1 MPQQEEINVPK
12 HDKTKPLFKIF
23 IAMLALFTVQANC
36 NVSPTD
42 ERLPPVV
49 NQEVLSQKQF
59 MEQLAILNYGEIPPP
74 WITEPAENPAEGGVI
89 TISGW
94 GYTQSDLKS
103 RDIPTITLSRLRP
116 KGCSGD
122 FDVESEIGKT
132 QSLSNQWTFENI
144 EVKPGEIIGAI
155 INIEDGKKSNISN
168 VVIISPE
175 KLAPKIT
182 GIVQPGFTTVDQ
194 NLKIFFGEKYVPVTI
209 EGSGAPYACIGI
221 FERISDDDYFLRE
234 SAADSKGKWS
244 ITDIPVHDGPNIFIA
259 KSIEGDRNGN
269 SEGTITLFGE
279 AGLKLQWPFGS
290 YDTQGNFVPDL
301 DYKNHGIRV
310 SAWFGWE
317 DRHWP
322 SFHDGLDI
330 AANGTINQGQS
341 NLVRA
346 IAPGCVYH
354 VRDRTDTAGGRSV
367 FIDHG
372 GWASF
377 YYHLNTI
384 ASDIKKYG
392 PTSASNKDQSKLY
405 CIKAGDPL
413 GQVGTTGPG
422 STGVHVHIGAFIWAK
437 GNRVNTLN
445 KGGYYYDVKGT
456 LINLNPPVYETINKN
471 HTGAELWKCAGGA
484 VNWHVDWASV
494 EVNWASSFSK
504 AENFKKAS
512 CTKK

>member
-1 MPQQEEINVPK
+1 MPKDNK
-12 HDKTKPLFKIF
+12 NKLLFKIF
-23 IAMLALFTVQANC
+23 IAILALFTVQANC

-49 NQEVLSQKQF
+49 NQEVLSQKKF
-59 MEQLAILNYGEIPPP
+59 MEQLAILDYGEIPPP

-103 RDIPTITLSRLRP
+103 RDIPTVTLYRLRP

-122 FDVESEIGKT
+122 FDVETEIGKT
-132 QSLSNQWTFENI
+132 QSLSSQWKFENI
-144 EVKPGEIIGAI
+144 EVKPEEIIGGI
-155 INIEDGKKSNISN
+155 ISIEDGKKSEISN
-168 VVIISPE
+168 IVIISPE
-175 KLAPKIT
+175 KFIPRVSAIT
-182 GIVQPGFTTVDQ
+182 QPGLPNTSIDQ
-194 NLKIFFGEKYVPVTI
+194 NLKISLGYKSVPATLT
-209 EGSGAPYACIGI
+209 GAGKSNTCVQI
-221 FERISDDDYFLRE
+221 FEKIYDGSEYYLGQGDVNSNGEWSVSNISIHE
-234 SAADSKGKWS
+234 
-244 ITDIPVHDGPNIFIA
+244 GPNILIV
-259 KSIEGDRNGN
+259 KSLIGGYQSR
-269 SEGTITLFGE
+269 SEGTVTLFGE

-290 YDTQGNFVPDL
+290 YDTQGNFVPDI

-310 SAWFGWE
+310 SAWYGWE
-317 DRHWP
+317 NRHW
-322 SFHDGLDI
+322 SYFHDGLDI
-330 AANGTINQGQS
+330 AANSIIGQGQP

-346 IAPGCVYH
+346 IAPGCVYY
-354 VRDRTDTAGGRSV
+354 VRDRTDTDGGRSV

-372 GWASF
+372 EWSSF

-392 PTSASNKDQSKLY
+392 PTSPSNKDQTKLY

-437 GNRVNTLN
+437 GNRITTLN
-445 KGGYYYDVKGT
+445 KGGYYHDVKGT

-471 HTGAELWKCAGGA
+471 HTGAELWKCAGEI
-484 VNWHVDWASV
+484 VDWNVDWPNV
-494 EVNWASSFSK
+494 EVNWESSFSK
-504 AENFKKAS
+504 AKKYKET